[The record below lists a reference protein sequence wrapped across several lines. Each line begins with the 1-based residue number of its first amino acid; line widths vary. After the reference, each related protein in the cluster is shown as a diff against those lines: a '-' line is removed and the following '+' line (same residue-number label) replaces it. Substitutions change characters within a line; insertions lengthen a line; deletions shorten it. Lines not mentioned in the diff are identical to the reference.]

1 MSALD
6 RVVAGLSCREV
17 LHRLSPYLDGELA
30 PAEVA
35 RVEAHL
41 GDCETCARFGGH
53 VGRIVQQVRETLD
66 RPEAPEG
73 MARLRERVLA
83 RVQGDPPPY

>member
-30 PAEVA
+30 AADV
-35 RVEAHL
+35 RQIEAHL
-41 GDCETCARFGGH
+41 GDCDTCARFGGH
-53 VGRIVQQVRETLD
+53 IGRVVQQLRETLD
-66 RPEAPEG
+66 AGPREESG
-73 MARLRERVLA
+73 VMERVREGVMA
-83 RVQGDPPPY
+83 KVRAATG